1 MPITASSLQ
10 AGVCLHRS
18 VGRALPRNI
27 AKRQLP
33 SGLNGA
39 LLYEMHGV
47 RREQADAHKM
57 LWGGSEGTYP
67 SLH

>member
-47 RREQADAHKM
+47 RREQADAH
-57 LWGGSEGTYP
+57 ED
-67 SLH
+67 